1 MKSKVIKKGF
11 PRIILT
17 YVNEEKV
24 YQVDCR
30 REGWLGQK
38 RFNCHSESAAR
49 AKAKEIEKIFAEQ
62 GAQGAQISLQDRL
75 KVQAALVPMQDF
87 NNKNGCAYS
96 VENAVQ
102 YFIGAMHDQKKKN
115 QVPFVYAAVEQ
126 FLEAKFD
133 PNGGKGNKQLS
144 QKTLNELKSVGGII
158 VENWKYKQVNDVT
171 TEMIKSYLNKTKTPK
186 GKYFKN
192 QTKLNRLTKIKQ
204 FFNYCMEK
212 PREWL
217 KENPCDGIMI
227 TTESKEV
234 EILTNAQVVS
244 LLEAAMMEKESVRE
258 IMIPYLVLG
267 LFAGLRPE
275 EAQKMRWEWIGTF
288 DEDKKIAQVKVP
300 ADISKISECRYAEL
314 SEAGWDLI
322 KPYLKQSGS
331 IGWSR
336 RAFRRI
342 RDKAGF
348 FDAAAWPADCIRHTY
363 ASNWLAIHK
372 ERAHLAEIM
381 GNSPAI
387 IRKHYK
393 RAIPIK
399 DAEAYFKISIGNQM
413 SVNPLNE
420 THPVEANV

>member
-1 MKSKVIKKGF
+1 
-11 PRIILT
+11 
-17 YVNEEKV
+17 
-24 YQVDCR
+24 
-30 REGWLGQK
+30 
-38 RFNCHSESAAR
+38 
-49 AKAKEIEKIFAEQ
+49 
-62 GAQGAQISLQDRL
+62 
-75 KVQAALVPMQDF
+75 
-87 NNKNGCAYS
+87 
-96 VENAVQ
+96 
-102 YFIGAMHDQKKKN
+102 
-115 QVPFVYAAVEQ
+115 
-126 FLEAKFD
+126 
-133 PNGGKGNKQLS
+133 
-144 QKTLNELKSVGGII
+144 
-158 VENWKYKQVNDVT
+158 
-171 TEMIKSYLNKTKTPK
+171 
-186 GKYFKN
+186 
-192 QTKLNRLTKIKQ
+192 
-204 FFNYCMEK
+204 
-212 PREWL
+212 
-217 KENPCDGIMI
+217 
-227 TTESKEV
+227 
-234 EILTNAQVVS
+234 
-244 LLEAAMMEKESVRE
+244 
-258 IMIPYLVLG
+258 MIPYLVLG

-314 SEAGWDLI
+314 SEAGWGLI
-322 KPYLKQSGS
+322 KPYLKQSGP

-399 DAEAYFKISIGNQM
+399 DAEAYFKISIGNQN